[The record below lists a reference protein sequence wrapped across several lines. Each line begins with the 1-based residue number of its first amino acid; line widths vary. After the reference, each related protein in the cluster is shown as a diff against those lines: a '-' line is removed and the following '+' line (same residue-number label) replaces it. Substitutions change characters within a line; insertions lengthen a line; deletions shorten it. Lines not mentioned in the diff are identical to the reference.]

1 MTKSPRAIA
10 VDPDP
15 SDLARQFC
23 WLGAT
28 NDERAAAANAIDPA
42 PVPKKSVVG
51 RSARN
56 TSFSGDPIG
65 DAGAE
70 IAEIAE
76 IHAVLHPVSETT
88 QRSLVA
94 CSHLDVAAQRLLE
107 RGQAALPW
115 HARRHLG
122 ARHRRQPLVPV
133 VPPRTGKL
141 LGARLPLVEG
151 RRILRRLVQP
161 MLVLL
166 VARRIDHACDM
177 AGA

>member
-28 NDERAAAANAIDPA
+28 NDERAAAANALDPA

-70 IAEIAE
+70 IAEI
-76 IHAVLHPVSETT
+76 P
-88 QRSLVA
+88 
-94 CSHLDVAAQRLLE
+94 
-107 RGQAALPW
+107 PW
-115 HARRHLG
+115 TA
-122 ARHRRQPLVPV
+122 
-133 VPPRTGKL
+133 PR
-141 LGARLPLVEG
+141 E
-151 RRILRRLVQP
+151 
-161 MLVLL
+161 
-166 VARRIDHACDM
+166 
-177 AGA
+177 